1 MKTRRKSA
9 GNAATSE
16 IGNEMAVAEIAHA
29 PWNPRTEAEL
39 KPDHPAM
46 VELIDSVMALGVV
59 QPIAVWTGDAAAA
72 LAGDGRIALCIAGN
86 RRLEAARTVGLK
98 TIPVKQFTSL
108 TEEAARAIT
117 RAENECRFGVS
128 PLADAKLIRSMV
140 DLGRSQSEIAAL
152 VGVSEATVCRR
163 AKLLGL
169 VPEIVNVVDG
179 NGVDAK
185 SLEMIAAYPADVQK
199 KAAKKIGERIFYGG
213 QIKPKVVDS
222 IFGDLTRQIS
232 RSLWI
237 FEGEQGEAR
246 YKCCLG
252 CSACTGNQRELFDI
266 VDETHCENGSAEGAG
281 ESRCLGRCLNVK
293 CFRQF
298 EKDAERERIAAAIDK
313 SSKGVGADGII
324 KGSGVWH
331 NPYNE
336 MKSKKRQ
343 GKDTFAYV
351 FWDTYQHK
359 AFVKWGPDP
368 EVAKKAKERA
378 SARED
383 KKVEEYRRLVCVAD
397 KGVGAFVGFLFPHD
411 KKGRYD
417 LDSSREKV
425 KKMPLDFV
433 VSLIVERLAE
443 VLVESC
449 WDPGKR
455 GLTLRFARELPE
467 IKSLLS
473 AEEFAALE
481 KVVKEDDR

>member
-1 MKTRRKSA
+1 MKTRRESA

-39 KPDHPAM
+39 APDHPAM
-46 VELIDSVMALGVV
+46 VELIESVTALGVV
-59 QPIAVWTGDAAAA
+59 QPIAVWTGDAAAEI
-72 LAGDGRIALCIAGN
+72 AGDGRTALCIAGN
-86 RRLEAARTVGLK
+86 RRLEAAKAVGLK

-163 AKLLGL
+163 AKLLDL

-199 KAAKKIGERIFYGG
+199 KAAKKIGERISYGG

-266 VDETHCENGSAEGAG
+266 VDETLGENGSAEEAG

-331 NPYNE
+331 NPYHE